1 MATIDIF
8 ASFEFDKDRDLKDNF
23 YRQAKDHSPHRVR
36 NFSLNEAYPTDEW
49 KDKAKAAIEQ
59 CDLVIILIGPD
70 THNAPGVDTEV
81 RIARS
86 LGKPIFQVKP
96 QHRSYNGV
104 EDIELVPWRWRRI
117 NGKIADLFSRNSR

>member
-36 NFSLNEAYPTDEW
+36 NFSLDEAYPTDEW
-49 KDKAKAAIEQ
+49 KGKARAAIKE

-70 THNAPGVDTEV
+70 THIARGVATEV
-81 RIARS
+81 GIARS

-96 QHRSYNGV
+96 RPRSYNGV
-104 EDIELVPWRWRRI
+104 KGIEIIPWRWRRI
-117 NGKIADLFSRNSR
+117 NGKIADLFSRNSW

>member
-8 ASFEFDKDRDLKDNF
+8 ASFEFDKDRDLRGNF
-23 YRQAKDHSPHRVR
+23 YRQAKNLSPHRIR
-36 NFSLNEAYPTDEW
+36 NCSLREAYPTNKW
-49 KDKAKAAIEQ
+49 KGKARAAIKE
-59 CDLVIILIGPD
+59 CDLVIVLIGPD
-70 THNAPGVDTEV
+70 THIAPGVATEV

-96 QHRSYNGV
+96 RPRSYNGV
-104 EDIELVPWRWRRI
+104 KGIEIIPWRWRRI